1 MTFTN
6 IKFVLMV
13 ISLTTITEVL
23 MMTWIYTQYK
33 FSVCSNILSIHD
45 SYYVDRVDVMT
56 VPHAGSEKP
65 DTERD

>member
-23 MMTWIYTQYK
+23 MMPWIYTQYK
-33 FSVCSNILSIHD
+33 FCVFKHTIYS
-45 SYYVDRVDVMT
+45 
-56 VPHAGSEKP
+56 
-65 DTERD
+65 